1 MNTPAHQKAP
11 LTKTHPNRVK
21 LAKIG
26 KKVKMFTVTKKV
38 GQMQQEITSQG
49 VKLDG
54 HQLSSVMSGSSKFGK
69 FVDAVSTIWL

>member
-21 LAKIG
+21 LAFQKERL
-26 KKVKMFTVTKKV
+26 KCSQLQKKV

-54 HQLSSVMSGSSKFGK
+54 DQLSSVMSGSSKFGK